1 MEALVPI
8 GVWLVVAL
16 VGLGLLTI
24 LVFGIR
30 SMMYGKVDKMSIIFI
45 TLPIALMLILGLVM
59 GDWTMAGMYT
69 LLIMIGLAIVTML
82 VTSVRGVF
90 R

>member
-24 LVFGIR
+24 LIFGIR
-30 SMMYGKVDKMSIIFI
+30 SLMFGKVDKMSIIFI

>member
-24 LVFGIR
+24 LIFGIR
-30 SMMYGKVDKMSIIFI
+30 SLMYGKVDKMSIIFI